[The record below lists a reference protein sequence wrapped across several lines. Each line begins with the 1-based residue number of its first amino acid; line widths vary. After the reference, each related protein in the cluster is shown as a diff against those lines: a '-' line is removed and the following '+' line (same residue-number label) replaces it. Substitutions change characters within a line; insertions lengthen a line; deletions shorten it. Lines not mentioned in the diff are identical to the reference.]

1 MKPNAKHD
9 DISLSALARCAREAG
24 VTVRNAE
31 GDSFPDT
38 RYVIC
43 AGREGNAYAYCMNYM
58 DSYRLEGTTFR
69 SDLMQDAFSV
79 SFDRYQ
85 CYERG
90 LTA

>member
-1 MKPNAKHD
+1 M
-9 DISLSALARCAREAG
+9 
-24 VTVRNAE
+24 
-31 GDSFPDT
+31 
-38 RYVIC
+38 
-43 AGREGNAYAYCMNYM
+43 YAYCMNYM